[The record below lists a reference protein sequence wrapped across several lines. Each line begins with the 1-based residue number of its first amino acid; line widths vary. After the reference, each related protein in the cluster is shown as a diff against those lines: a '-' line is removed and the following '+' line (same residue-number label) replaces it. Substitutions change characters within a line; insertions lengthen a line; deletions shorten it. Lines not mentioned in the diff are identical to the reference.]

1 MIGPP
6 SPHPAAMPADATHT
20 AAAPTPAQL
29 AQGWLREAPADL
41 LAEIAPTARLITYP
55 DGECIHPHG
64 GPAQGMFL
72 IVRGRVRISRTTDG
86 GSELV
91 YGVLRAGEWFGEIAL
106 IDGGGRT
113 HSAHAQGPTTLVL
126 LGSAAFARVVSA
138 YPAGMWALM
147 QQLCQRIRLIFDEFE
162 HASEMPADARLA
174 QRLLQLARAG
184 DGRTVGASNE
194 ELGRMLARSRQ
205 TISKYLQA
213 WQRAGWIRCHYRTVE
228 VVDTAALRMLI
239 DGHAS

>member
-1 MIGPP
+1 M
-6 SPHPAAMPADATHT
+6 SAEASRAHP
-20 AAAPTPAQL
+20 APTPAQL
-29 AQGWLREAPADL
+29 AQGWLRDAPADL
-41 LAEIAPTARLITYP
+41 LAEIAPTARVITYP
-55 DGECIHPHG
+55 DGECIHTHG

-72 IVRGRVRISRTTDG
+72 IVRGRVRISRTTG
-86 GSELV
+86 AGSELV

-113 HSAHAQGPTTLVL
+113 HSAHAQGPTTLIL
-126 LGSAAFARVVSA
+126 LGSAAFTRIVDG
-138 YPAGMWALM
+138 YPAGRWALM

-184 DGRTVGASNE
+184 DGHTVAASNE

-213 WQRAGWIRCHYRTVE
+213 WQRAGWVRCHYRGVE
-228 VVDTAALRMLI
+228 IVDAAALRMLI
-239 DGHAS
+239 GNTPS

>member
-1 MIGPP
+1 
-6 SPHPAAMPADATHT
+6 MPADASHT
-20 AAAPTPAQL
+20 APAPTPSQL
-29 AQGWLREAPADL
+29 AQGWLRDAPADL
-41 LAEIAPTARLITYP
+41 LAEIAPSARLITYP

-72 IVRGRVRISRTTDG
+72 ILRGRVRISRTTDG

-91 YGVLRAGEWFGEIAL
+91 YGMLRAGEWFGEIAL

-113 HSAHAQGPTTLVL
+113 HSAHAQGPTTLIL

-162 HASEMPADARLA
+162 HASEMPASPTVCCSSP
-174 QRLLQLARAG
+174 ARA
-184 DGRTVGASNE
+184 
-194 ELGRMLARSRQ
+194 
-205 TISKYLQA
+205 
-213 WQRAGWIRCHYRTVE
+213 
-228 VVDTAALRMLI
+228 TAASWRPAMKSWAACWPARGRRFPNTCRPGSAQVGSAAITGRSKSSTRQLC
-239 DGHAS
+239 GC

>member
-1 MIGPP
+1 
-6 SPHPAAMPADATHT
+6 MPADASH
-20 AAAPTPAQL
+20 AASLPTSAPTPAQL
-29 AQGWLREAPADL
+29 AQGWLRDAPADL
-41 LAEIAPTARLITYP
+41 LADIAPTARLVTYP

-113 HSAHAQGPTTLVL
+113 HSAHAQGPTTLIL

-147 QQLCQRIRLIFDEFE
+147 QQLCRRIRLIFDEFE

-184 DGRTVGASNE
+184 DGHTVAASNE

-213 WQRAGWIRCHYRTVE
+213 WQRAGWIRCRYRTVDI
-228 VVDTAALRMLI
+228 VDAQALRALA
-239 DGHAS
+239 GSH

>member
-1 MIGPP
+1 
-6 SPHPAAMPADATHT
+6 MPAEASQTHT
-20 AAAPTPAQL
+20 HPAPTPAQL
-29 AQGWLREAPADL
+29 AQCWLRDAPADL

-72 IVRGRVRISRTTDG
+72 IVRGRVRISRTTDA

-113 HSAHAQGPTTLVL
+113 HSAHAQGPTTLIL
-126 LGSAAFARVVSA
+126 LGAAAFARVVAA

-184 DGRTVGASNE
+184 DGRTVAASNE

-228 VVDTAALRMLI
+228 IVDAAALRGLA
-239 DGHAS
+239 GSHAAS